1 MDLVQN
7 GGLNVLIKK
16 FVRGLPKDESSQAQ
30 TLQTRQ
36 VGLVFAVYSLAG
48 AAALAILVFEIVSGK
63 IGSLVERLRQKSPYH
78 GGKSECKKEI
88 KRLQERKYSLA
99 KIY

>member
-7 GGLNVLIKK
+7 GGLDVLIKK

-30 TLQTRQ
+30 TVQTRQ

-48 AAALAILVFEIVSGK
+48 TAAVFILFFEIVSGK
-63 IGSLVERLRQKSPYH
+63 IGSLVERLRRLSPH
-78 GGKSECKKEI
+78 HKKRECRKELM
-88 KRLQERKYSLA
+88 RLQNGKDSLA